1 VPVEGRQAEDLGTGA
16 QGTPVNLR
24 GENFNFAPVSVQFGD
39 RTAEID
45 GAPTA
50 TLIKAKVPTGFTAQS
65 RVKIKITTAGG
76 AVVNTS
82 DFIAIPPPI
91 FRTFGP
97 GRGAQGTPVNLR
109 GENFNLA
116 PISVQFSDRTAEI
129 EGEPTATLIK
139 AKVPTGFTARVK
151 IKITTAGAAVVST
164 SDFIVTAP

>member
-24 GENFNFAPVSVQFGD
+24 GNFAPVSVQFGD

-116 PISVQFSDRTAEI
+116 PISVQFGDRTAEI
-129 EGEPTATLIK
+129 EGEPTLIK